1 MVFDLPHFSVW
12 NLALHFQFLKLCT
25 DEKGH
30 MQTLPGS
37 LASFAPNSP
46 IIDLGGTKQ
55 GIQKVCYD
63 NDGFESFLKP
73 ELDELLACPPSRL
86 GGPAVMFSAA
96 GSASPGY
103 LQIVLK
109 FFR

>member
-1 MVFDLPHFSVW
+1 MTMTDL
-12 NLALHFQFLKLCT
+12 N
-25 DEKGH
+25 
-30 MQTLPGS
+30 
-37 LASFAPNSP
+37 
-46 IIDLGGTKQ
+46 
-55 GIQKVCYD
+55 
-63 NDGFESFLKP
+63 GFESFLKP